1 MYMSALK
8 TLYGGQFTSDRIIIE
23 LGRLFPK
30 VENLI
35 VSIMKEQIIRFNFK

>member
-8 TLYGGQFTSDRIIIE
+8 TLYGGQFTSDQIIIE

-30 VENLI
+30 V
-35 VSIMKEQIIRFNFK
+35 VKFNSFNNEGANYKV